1 MPQGH
6 STITAIP
13 TMPND
18 TNPTSNLC
26 VLSGSFEYKLDS
38 QNRVAVPSEW
48 RKQSPTGCF
57 VLIPGRDQ
65 TLQLYTKEV
74 YNERI
79 GARLNALS
87 PSNPADLKKLRQIGA
102 RTFNL
107 QCDKQGRIQIPP
119 ILMEFAQL
127 KDSVAFI
134 ASGNFGQIMDGA
146 RWRAEFEAFN
156 ETGDSFLDVLD

>member
-1 MPQGH
+1 MPQGR
-6 STITAIP
+6 STITTIP

-134 ASGNFGQIMDGA
+134 ASGNFGQIMDGT
-146 RWRAEFEAFN
+146 RWKAEFEAFN

>member
-1 MPQGH
+1 
-6 STITAIP
+6 
-13 TMPND
+13 MPND

-107 QCDKQGRIQIPP
+107 LCDKQGRIQIPQ
-119 ILMEFAQL
+119 ILMDFAQL
-127 KDSVAFI
+127 KDTVAFI

-146 RWRAEFEAFN
+146 RWKAEFEAFN

>member
-1 MPQGH
+1 
-6 STITAIP
+6 
-13 TMPND
+13 MPND

-74 YNERI
+74 YNDRI

-107 QCDKQGRIQIPP
+107 Q
-119 ILMEFAQL
+119 
-127 KDSVAFI
+127 
-134 ASGNFGQIMDGA
+134 
-146 RWRAEFEAFN
+146 
-156 ETGDSFLDVLD
+156 SFLPKHCRYLSVH

>member
-1 MPQGH
+1 
-6 STITAIP
+6 
-13 TMPND
+13 MPND

-107 QCDKQGRIQIPP
+107 LCDKQGRIQIPP

-146 RWRAEFEAFN
+146 RWKAEFEAFN

>member
-1 MPQGH
+1 M
-6 STITAIP
+6 A
-13 TMPND
+13 ND
-18 TNPTSNLC
+18 TNTTSNFC
-26 VLSGSFEYKLDS
+26 ILSGNCEYKLDS
-38 QNRVAVPSEW
+38 QNRVAVPSDW

-65 TLQLYTKEV
+65 TLQLYTEEV

-79 GARLNALS
+79 GKKLNALS
-87 PSNPADLKKLRQIGA
+87 PSNPADLKKLRQLGA
-102 RTFNL
+102 RTFKL
-107 QCDKQGRIQIPP
+107 QCDKQGRIQIPQM
-119 ILMEFAQL
+119 LMDFANL

-146 RWRAEFEAFN
+146 RWKAEFEAFN

>member
-1 MPQGH
+1 MPQGR
-6 STITAIP
+6 SDIPSIP

-74 YNERI
+74 YNDRI
-79 GARLNALS
+79 GAKLNSLS
-87 PSNPADLKKLRQIGA
+87 PSNPADLKKLRQMGA

-127 KDSVAFI
+127 KSSVAFI

-146 RWRAEFEAFN
+146 RWKAEFEAFN